1 MSEVTIFTRS
11 DDPNSDMIRNLLK
24 FHNIEFVNKDIMTL
38 QNLIELKKVSAR
50 TITPTLVIDGK
61 VYIGFDREKIKEVLN
76 IK

>member
-50 TITPTLVIDGK
+50 TITPTLVIDCK